1 MTLTTVFVIPPN
13 VIKIVTVGQLVSVNQ
28 LAVSLVLALNIKGPP
43 SAVKIEPIKIT
54 SIKSFINNL
63 GQAPIM
69 DNITPILT
77 L

>member
-1 MTLTTVFVIPPN
+1 MTLTIVLVIPPN
-13 VIKIVTVGQLVSVNQ
+13 VIKIVTVGQLERVNQ

-43 SAVKIEPIKIT
+43 IDVKIVPIKIT

>member
-1 MTLTTVFVIPPN
+1 MTLTIVLVIPPN
-13 VIKIVTVGQLVSVNQ
+13 VIKIVTVGQLERVNQ

-43 SAVKIEPIKIT
+43 SAVKIVPIKIT

-69 DNITPILT
+69 DNITPILI